1 MNYLLVTN
9 IINILKI
16 NLFIAKSLNAG
27 GKDNLPGKRNS
38 LIAAVSIAVSMV
50 VMIVAISISD
60 GFSKEIGD
68 KVTGFTGI

>member
-38 LIAAVSIAVSMV
+38 LIAAVSIAVN
-50 VMIVAISISD
+50 
-60 GFSKEIGD
+60 
-68 KVTGFTGI
+68 